1 MSEINTYKLIKEK
14 LQAIPNQ
21 RLKGSLFEKVCK
33 RFLEE
38 HDSANEYESIEL
50 WSDWKLRGNK
60 SDCGIDMVI
69 QTTSKEYIAVQCKF
83 HQDSVSLNEL
93 ATFFT
98 QLQSGVGEVRFK
110 KGIIITTSNL
120 TSNAQ
125 QAIEQI
131 RSTGMGIDIDEINEE
146 DFIYSRID
154 WEKFDPTQTQGEL
167 PLCDKKRPRPHQT
180 EAIEKTKEY
189 FSDPKNVRGKLIM
202 ACGTGKTYTSLKIME
217 SLEPKIMLFLAPS
230 IALLSQTFREYAQE
244 KSDPFYASIVCSD
257 DKTGQSKKNKSKN
270 EDNDDIKFSELP
282 LKPSTRLEDILSVY
296 EKAKQE
302 NKRFIIFSTYQSALR
317 IKEAQ
322 ERGLDKIDLMICD
335 EAHRTVGAM
344 FSTNER
350 DDKNA
355 FTLCHSDGN
364 IKAKQRLYMTATPK
378 VYSEDSQT
386 KAKESGNLVYSMDDA
401 EIFGEEIYTLNFEK
415 AIALDLLTDYK
426 VIILAVRSENL
437 SGVTNSVNKKISQL
451 NAEGTK
457 LDKKLIN
464 NEFVCKIIGTHKG
477 LAKQD
482 LIALD
487 DENKEDNDLQD
498 KTDTIPSKRAIS
510 FCKSIKT
517 SKNIKDSF
525 QTIIECYDEELKKK
539 SFKNL
544 EISID
549 HIDGTMN
556 CKVRLDKLE
565 TLNQPE
571 QNTCKVLSNARC
583 LSEGVDVPALDSI
596 VFFDG
601 KSAMVDIIQAVGRVM
616 RKAKGKKRGYIILPI
631 ALEESEI
638 KNLNKAVN
646 NTNFKNIWKVLKA
659 LRSHDSR
666 LVDEA
671 TFREKIK
678 VFGSDDESNTD
689 DEELDEE
696 SQKDKN
702 EPNEKSKQAQK
713 TLFDAIFLQDL
724 ANAMY
729 NVMPTKLGDRNY
741 WENFAK
747 KTGNIARTLNKRLNA
762 LFDKNPE
769 IFDNFLTSLRENIH
783 QNIKEDEALDM
794 IVSHIITK
802 PIFDAIFGENIKNP
816 IAKSLDKMVLKLSDL
831 GLEGETKDL
840 KNLYESVKT
849 EAARAKSQ
857 KSQQELIK
865 NLYDTFL
872 KTAFRKQSEKLG
884 IVYTPMEVVDF
895 ILRATNGILKK
906 HFHTDFNDQNITI
919 FDPFTG
925 TGSFI
930 ARLLAKENDLISDGT
945 LKEKFQNHLFAF
957 DIVLLSYYIALINIT
972 QAAQNRDS
980 SLKNFKNIALTDS
993 LDYLEEKSAKEAF
1006 PLFED
1011 LKENKQI
1018 KSTMEKKDIRVII
1031 GNPPYSAG
1039 QKSQNDNNQ
1048 NLSHPKLEKKVR
1060 ETYGQNSKAKNKGGT
1075 TRDTLIQSIRMAS
1088 DVLKDKGVLGFVVNG
1103 GFIDAKSADGFRKC
1117 VVKEF
1122 SHLYAL
1128 NLRGNQRTS
1137 GEVSKKEG
1145 GKIFDS
1151 GSRATI
1157 AIIFFV
1163 KDKSVQNSAIHYYE
1177 VEDYLTRE
1185 AKLNLLANFENLESV
1200 PFSAITP
1207 NNKGDWINQ
1216 RSEEFETLI
1225 PLKRDQK
1232 LQNDSIFDLNS
1243 MGVAS
1248 GRDPWVYNF
1257 SQNTLKQSV
1266 QTCIDTYHADLKR
1279 FNENFREGFKQRT
1292 QGVVEAKDLY
1302 KHLNDREI
1310 TTDATKISWTHS
1322 LKQGFIKNENL
1333 LASSME
1339 CIRLALYRPFN
1350 KQWLYWDKNLNE
1362 EQYQYQWAKIFPDN
1376 NAYNVVINTG
1386 CGNGKAFSALIS
1398 DFISDYSLILPNQ
1411 AYPLYYYDERGNRYY
1426 AISGYALNLFRRH
1439 YQDNSIT
1446 EEEIFYYIYAI
1457 FHHKGYVEK
1466 YKNSLTK
1473 EAPRIALSKDFKAL
1487 FILGKELA
1495 DLHLNYESGEMYTS
1509 VEYKTLMNAEIEGYY
1524 DVSKMTKKGDS
1535 IIYNQNITITKIP
1548 KKAFDY
1554 VVNGKS
1560 AIDWVVERYQ
1570 ITIDSKKGKGSLIK
1584 NNPNDYAGGKYVFEL
1599 LCRIIKLSVK
1609 SVDLIEK
1616 ISEKGFE

>member
-14 LQAIPNQ
+14 LQAIPNL
-21 RLKGSLFEKVCK
+21 RHKGSLFEKVSK
-33 RFLEE
+33 HFLLE
-38 HDSANEYESIEL
+38 HDSANEYESIDL
-50 WSDWKLRGNK
+50 WYDWKLRGK
-60 SDCGIDMVI
+60 ERDKGIDIVI
-69 QTTSKEYIAVQCKF
+69 TTSNKEYIAVQCKF
-83 HQDSVSLNEL
+83 HQNSISYNDISPFL
-93 ATFFT
+93 T
-98 QLQSGVGEVRFK
+98 QLLIGVGGVRFK
-110 KGIIITTSNL
+110 KGIIISTSNL
-120 TSNAQ
+120 TSEALK
-125 QAIEQI
+125 AIEKI
-131 RSTGMGIDIDEINEE
+131 RSAGMGIDIDEITEE

-154 WEKFDPTQTQGEL
+154 WEKFDPTKTEDEI

-180 EAIEKTKEY
+180 EAINATKEY
-189 FSDPKNVRGKLIM
+189 FSDPKNARGKLIM

-217 SLEPKIMLFLAPS
+217 ALDPKITLFLAPS

-282 LKPSTRLEDILSVY
+282 IKASTRLEDILSTY
-296 EKAKQE
+296 EKAQKE
-302 NKRFIIFSTYQSALR
+302 NKRFIIFSTYQSTLR

-350 DDKNA
+350 DEKNA
-355 FTLCHSDGN
+355 FTLCHSDEN
-364 IKAKQRLYMTATPK
+364 IKAQQRLYMTATPK
-378 VYSEDSQT
+378 VYSESSKA
-386 KAKESGNLVYSMDDA
+386 KAKEKDNVIYSMDDA
-401 EIFGEEIYTLNFEK
+401 DTFGEEIYTLNFEK

-565 TLNQPE
+565 NLNQFQP
-571 QNTCKVLSNARC
+571 NTCKVLSNARC
-583 LSEGVDVPALDSI
+583 LSEGVDVPALDSVI
-596 VFFDG
+596 FFDG

-616 RKAKGKKRGYIILPI
+616 RKAKNKKRGYIILPI
-631 ALEESEI
+631 ALAESEI
-638 KNLNKAVN
+638 QNLNEAIN
-646 NTNFKNIWKVLKA
+646 NTNFQNIWKVLKA
-659 LRSHDSR
+659 LRSHDSS

-678 VFGSDDESNTD
+678 IFGSDDAKNPD
-689 DEELDEE
+689 DEGEL
-696 SQKDKN
+696 QKDKT
-702 EPNEKSKQAQK
+702 EQSPNDPKEAQK
-713 TLFDAIFLQDL
+713 TLFDAILLQDL
-724 ANAMY
+724 ANAVY
-729 NVMPTKLGDRNY
+729 NIMPTKLGDRNY
-741 WENFAK
+741 WENFTK
-747 KTGNIARTLNKRLNA
+747 KTGNIARTLNKRLKE
-762 LFDKNPE
+762 LFGKNPE
-769 IFDNFLTSLRENIH
+769 IFQNFLTSLRENIH

-802 PIFDAIFGENIKNP
+802 PIFDAIFGDNIQNP

-865 NLYDTFL
+865 NLYNTFF
-872 KTAFRKQSEKLG
+872 KEAFSKQSEKLG
-884 IVYTPMEVVDF
+884 IVYTPIEVVDF

-906 HFHTDFNDQNITI
+906 HFNTDFNDKNITI

-930 ARLLAKENDLISDGT
+930 ARLLSKENDLISDEA

-972 QAAQNRDS
+972 QAAQNRDKT
-980 SLKNFKNIALTDS
+980 LGNFKNIALTDS
-993 LDYLEEKSAKEAF
+993 LDYLEEKSAKGGF
-1006 PLFED
+1006 PFFED
-1011 LKENKQI
+1011 LKENKEI
-1018 KSTMEKKDIRVII
+1018 KTTLANQKIQVII
-1031 GNPPYSAG
+1031 GNPPYSSGA
-1039 QKSQNDNNQ
+1039 KSENDNNQ
-1048 NLSHPKLEKKVR
+1048 NLSHPKLERLVYEKYGKNSTAKV
-1060 ETYGQNSKAKNKGGT
+1060 GAT
-1075 TRDTLIQSIRMAS
+1075 TRDTLIHSIRMAS
-1088 DVLKDKGVLGFVVNG
+1088 DLLKDKGVLGFVVNG

-1117 VVKEF
+1117 VAKDF
-1122 SHLYAL
+1122 AHLYVL
-1128 NLRGNQRTS
+1128 NLRGNARTL
-1137 GEVSKKEG
+1137 GEERKKQG
-1145 GKIFDS
+1145 GGIFDS
-1151 GSRATI
+1151 GSRATV

-1177 VEDYLTRE
+1177 VEDYLKRE
-1185 AKLNLLANFENLESV
+1185 AKLNLLANFENLDSV
-1200 PFSAITP
+1200 PFKAITP
-1207 NNKGDWINQ
+1207 NAKGDWINQ
-1216 RSEEFETLI
+1216 RNEEFETLI
-1225 PLKRDQK
+1225 PLKRDKK

-1266 QTCIDTYHADLKR
+1266 QNCIDAYHADLKR

-1292 QGVVEAKDLY
+1292 QGIKASDRY

-1310 TTDATKISWTHS
+1310 TTDATKIAWTCS

-1333 LASSME
+1333 PASSME
-1339 CIRLALYRPFN
+1339 RMRLALYRPFN
-1350 KQWLYWDKNLNE
+1350 KQWLYWDKDWIHR
-1362 EQYQYQWAKIFPDN
+1362 QGKFSKIFPDKSTH
-1376 NAYNVVINTG
+1376 NVVINTTTRNF
-1386 CGNGKAFSALIS
+1386 CSLIS
-1398 DFISDYSLILPNQ
+1398 DAITDKHFIGDAN

-1457 FHHKGYVEK
+1457 FHHKGYLEK
-1466 YKNSLTK
+1466 YKNSLAK
-1473 EAPRIALSKDFKAL
+1473 EAPRVALSKDFKAL

-1495 DLHLNYESGEMYTS
+1495 ELHLNYESGEMHASVKYT
-1509 VEYKTLMNAEIEGYY
+1509 TLMNAEMEGYY
-1524 DVSKMTKKGDS
+1524 DVDKMTKKKDC
-1535 IIYNQNITITKIP
+1535 IIYNHNIAITKIP
-1548 KKAFDY
+1548 QKAFDY

-1560 AIDWVVERYQ
+1560 AIDWVIERYQ
-1570 ITIDSKKGKGSLIK
+1570 KTMDKDSLIE
-1584 NNPNDYAGGKYVFEL
+1584 NNPNDYAGGQYVFEL
-1599 LCRIIKLSVK
+1599 LCRVIKLSEK

-1616 ISEKGFE
+1616 ISEKRFE